1 MKNSATIAGLVTI
14 VACLAAGPLAFAD
27 MPGPDAAALWH
38 YMTETSPYNEWG
50 FWPDHQ
56 GIQPGRAPHGPLHK
70 VFVNDRALNSPEPP
84 VQYGSIQVKESYD
97 KAREL
102 KAITVMYKVNGY
114 NPKDG
119 DWFWAK
125 YTPGGKVT
133 SSGKPSWCVSCHR
146 ARARNDYITVHE
158 FK

>member
-1 MKNSATIAGLVTI
+1 VKNSATIAGVVAI
-14 VACLAAGPLAFAD
+14 VACFLAGPLAFAD
-27 MPGPDAAALWH
+27 MPVPDAAALWH
-38 YMTETSPYNEWG
+38 YMTETAPYKEWG

-56 GIQPGRAPHGPLHK
+56 GMQPGRAPHGPLHQ

-84 VQYGSIQVKESYD
+84 VQYGAIQVKESYN
-97 KAREL
+97 KAKEL

-114 NPKDG
+114 NPENG

-125 YTPGGKVT
+125 YTPDGKVT
-133 SSGKPSWCVSCHR
+133 SSGKPKGCIRCHR
-146 ARARNDYITVHE
+146 VRAKNDFITVHE